1 VKKETISPHGRG
13 VQEFLARHAKDVT
26 GVVHGFDRLRLQGSL
41 RALYQPEIMSA
52 YLQRADVLWKDF
64 KMYVCA
70 VTGRIRSAAET
81 MAREAGQ
88 RVHYLRS
95 SALNKEEYIARL
107 RQEQRSAEGLI
118 AVLSCVEPCR
128 KWSMH
133 GNRETKKL
141 ELRLEEGRCAH
152 LYFYF
157 IHPQLGLMHL
167 RLQTWF
173 PFLVQFCCNGREW
186 LARQLTDAGIGF
198 TREDNCLPWIED
210 VPKAQALLERQVSQ
224 CWPKILDPLIRQYHP
239 TLRELQ
245 QVMALEYYWT
255 VAESE
260 YATDVMFRDRAAL
273 QRIYPALVHHS
284 IMSFGTGQVL
294 RFFGRKQPGPAVAV
308 NTTLRRREEGVCVK
322 HWLNRNSQKA
332 YDKGSILR
340 CEGTMNEPA
349 DFRVWR
355 KAEGQGKES
364 KAWRELRRTVADM
377 PRRAELMRAW
387 GDRQLGAFAAVTH
400 HEPLA
405 KSAASVCR
413 PVVRKGRRLRA
424 LNPFSPTDA
433 ALLTT
438 VNRGEFAIG
447 GLRNGDIR
455 ALLYPTTP
463 AEMTARQLASRVSRQ
478 LSLLRA
484 HGLIARLGKSHR
496 YKVTKKGRTIITAF
510 LAAAQADTEQ
520 LTKLAA

>member
-1 VKKETISPHGRG
+1 MKKETIIHHGRG
-13 VQEFLARHAKDVT
+13 VQEFLARHGKDVT

-52 YLQRADVLWKDF
+52 YLQRADVLWKHF
-64 KMYVCA
+64 KTYVCG
-70 VTGRIRSAAET
+70 VTGRIRAAAET
-81 MAREAGQ
+81 IAREAGR

-95 SALNKEEYIARL
+95 SAIDKEEYIAHL
-107 RQEQRSAEGLI
+107 RQKQCGEEGLI

-128 KWSMH
+128 KWSIR

-141 ELRLEEGRCAH
+141 ELRLEEGRCTH

-186 LARQLTDAGIGF
+186 LARQLTAAGLGF
-198 TREDNCLPWIED
+198 TRQDNCLPWIED
-210 VPKAQALLERQVSQ
+210 IPKAQALLDQQVRQ
-224 CWPKILDPLIRQYHP
+224 CWPKILDPLIQQYHP
-239 TLRELQ
+239 TLRELR

-255 VAESE
+255 VAECE

-284 IMSFGTGQVL
+284 IMSFGTKQVL
-294 RFFGRKQPGPAVAV
+294 RFFGRERPGPTVDV
-308 NTTLRRREEGVCVK
+308 KTTWRHREEGVCVK
-322 HWLNRNSQKA
+322 HRVNRNAQKA

-340 CEGTMNEPA
+340 CEGTMNDPD
-349 DFRVWR
+349 DFKVWR
-355 KAEGQGKES
+355 KAEGKGKES
-364 KAWRELRRTVADM
+364 KRWRALRRTVADM

-387 GDRQLGAFAAVTH
+387 GDRQLGAFAAVH
-400 HEPLA
+400 HGEALGEA
-405 KSAASVCR
+405 AASVCR
-413 PVVRKGRRLRA
+413 PVVRKGRRHRA
-424 LNPFSPTDA
+424 LNPFSPADS
-433 ALLTT
+433 ALLAA
-438 VNRGEFAIG
+438 VNRGEFVIG
-447 GLRNGDIR
+447 GLRNADIR
-455 ALLYPTTP
+455 ALLYPTAPDGIT
-463 AEMTARQLASRVSRQ
+463 TRQLASRISRQ

-484 HGLIARLGKSHR
+484 HGLIARLGKSRR

-510 LAAAQADTEQ
+510 LAAAQADTEK